1 MSPKEANRQ
10 IFFSLSYKIWH
21 KLQNRRGS
29 FYFMF
34 PVNYLPNIH
43 LEIRSMQLEMIPI
56 YLFVYIILPG
66 LEDILVRDSKYRII
80 KVVLLYKLIH
90 DMWDIKL

>member
-1 MSPKEANRQ
+1 
-10 IFFSLSYKIWH
+10 
-21 KLQNRRGS
+21 
-29 FYFMF
+29 MF

-66 LEDILVRDSKYRII
+66 LEDTLVRESKYSKI

-90 DMWDIKL
+90 DMSDIKL

>member
-1 MSPKEANRQ
+1 
-10 IFFSLSYKIWH
+10 
-21 KLQNRRGS
+21 
-29 FYFMF
+29 MF

-56 YLFVYIILPG
+56 YLFVYIILLG
-66 LEDILVRDSKYRII
+66 LEDILVRDSKYSII
-80 KVVLLYKLIH
+80 KVVSLYKLIH

>member
-1 MSPKEANRQ
+1 
-10 IFFSLSYKIWH
+10 
-21 KLQNRRGS
+21 
-29 FYFMF
+29 MF

-56 YLFVYIILPG
+56 YLFVYFILPG
-66 LEDILVRDSKYRII
+66 LEDILVRDSKYSII
-80 KVVLLYKLIH
+80 KVVLQYKLIH

>member
-1 MSPKEANRQ
+1 
-10 IFFSLSYKIWH
+10 
-21 KLQNRRGS
+21 
-29 FYFMF
+29 MF

-66 LEDILVRDSKYRII
+66 LEDILVRDSKYSII